1 MSGQCCLLE
10 RQVKGE
16 KAATGRKRV
25 KGIPTGGRNL
35 GRHSTLKQKGP
46 GETEGLKDNRA
57 RSCGA

>member
-1 MSGQCCLLE
+1 MREEPCWVGGQRCLLE

-25 KGIPTGGRNL
+25 QGIPTGGRNL

-46 GETEGLKDNRA
+46 GRLRV
-57 RSCGA
+57 